1 MNEKLK
7 KFLVYPIGI
16 QRKIIRIP
24 SGFQQKCVRIESLTE
39 GNKMTIMQ
47 IVVPGTELEN
57 ITINL
62 DTAQVTN
69 MYLQQLKL
77 NATIAE
83 QNKQNKELMELER
96 KLKYAQEGKQTAEN
110 ELQQA
115 HGLMTALGIDEKTKE
130 EETYYRKPLTL
141 STRIAMYI
149 ATFIK

>member
-1 MNEKLK
+1 
-7 KFLVYPIGI
+7 
-16 QRKIIRIP
+16 
-24 SGFQQKCVRIESLTE
+24 
-39 GNKMTIMQ
+39 MTIMQ
-47 IVVPGTELEN
+47 IVVPATELED

-62 DTAQVTN
+62 DTAQVTT
-69 MYLQQLKL
+69 MYLQQQKL
-77 NATIAE
+77 NTTIAE
-83 QNKQNKELMELER
+83 QNKELTELER

-115 HGLMTALGIDEKTKE
+115 RGLMTALGIDEKTKE